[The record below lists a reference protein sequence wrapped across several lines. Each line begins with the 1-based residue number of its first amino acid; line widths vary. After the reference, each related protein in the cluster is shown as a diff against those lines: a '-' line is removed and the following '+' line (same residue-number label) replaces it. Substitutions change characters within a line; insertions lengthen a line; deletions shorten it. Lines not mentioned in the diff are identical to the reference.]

1 MAKKTYVCV
10 QPCILGGKRYEEGD
24 ILPCG
29 IEPNQ
34 HFKDAQT
41 GKRVPAPKVEA
52 LPVVPSDLQA
62 DNAAMNDL
70 RTRLTTLCKELEGMK
85 AGVAGELDELK
96 ASLISLSDK
105 VDLLENAVM
114 KKDVSSDSANPV
126 KTKSPVK

>member
-41 GKRVPAPKVEA
+41 GKRVPGPKIETKPA
-52 LPVVPSDLQA
+52 
-62 DNAAMNDL
+62 
-70 RTRLTTLCKELEGMK
+70 
-85 AGVAGELDELK
+85 
-96 ASLISLSDK
+96 
-105 VDLLENAVM
+105 
-114 KKDVSSDSANPV
+114 VSSDSQA
-126 KTKSPVK
+126 